1 MKVDASTD
9 TKRRASD
16 RDLSCPMDDIE
27 RQRAMSLGDSYGYS
41 PSTLKSQEAWFLGRY
56 LRQSESQETLRR
68 AHESPSATDYWMNTA
83 MTVENRSLRRRI
95 EELDARVRQLEE
107 QMPRSTVVV
116 LRELTRAEALGEI
129 KALFATGRV
138 LYYSDVARELRLDL
152 PLVVELCEELRQR
165 GEIEVDGNPL

>member
-1 MKVDASTD
+1 
-9 TKRRASD
+9 
-16 RDLSCPMDDIE
+16 MDDDE
-27 RQRAMSLGDSYGYS
+27 RQLAVSLGASYGYS
-41 PSTLKSQEAWFLGRY
+41 PSTLEWLTAWFLGRY
-56 LRQSESQETLRR
+56 LPQSESQGLLRGGP
-68 AHESPSATDYWMNTA
+68 ESPSATQYWMNTA
-83 MTVENRSLRRRI
+83 MTVENRSLRRRV

-116 LRELTRAEALGEI
+116 LRELTRPEALGEI

-165 GEIEVDGNPL
+165 GEIEVNGDSL